1 MAKIKIT
8 TEQYNKILLH
18 EQNNRLN
25 SSKKLNEGV
34 KEVVLAVSKLMGLKL
49 SGLNKEM
56 ADKALKDKAV
66 MREILSTFEDV
77 NKIKNLISSLE
88 EKGMENAKDK
98 LSTNA
103 KDIVNNYNKAS
114 EENKIGIKMGLFIMS
129 NLKGEN

>member
-1 MAKIKIT
+1 MVKIKIT
-8 TEQYNKILLH
+8 SEQYNKILLH
-18 EQNNRLN
+18 EQNNLLN

-56 ADKALKDKAV
+56 AEKALKDKSV
-66 MREILSTFEDV
+66 MGEIFSTFEDS
-77 NKIKNLISSLE
+77 NKIKNLISNLE
-88 EKGMENAKDK
+88 EKGMENAKEK

>member
-8 TEQYNKILLH
+8 SEQYNKILLH

-25 SSKKLNEGV
+25 SSKKLNEGQ
-34 KEVVLAVSKLMGLKL
+34 KEVVLAVSKLMGLEL